1 MKKLVS
7 LILAIMM
14 IAAVGAAG
22 AANMGANGRV
32 ESTDTTINLKKGIV
46 LYNTEGSTIYYP
58 TITYNY
64 SIAPATVTSGTTS
77 VTDDNGNTAMVLDGV
92 TDGVSLT
99 DSQAVFANTSISGA
113 ATTGTEVYDTITASV
128 DLTKFSRA
136 GIYRYVITE
145 EDNTAEMTTAG
156 LTRPTGYVST
166 RYLDVYIRNAS
177 SGVLEAYGY
186 VCFIAT
192 SASTET
198 IDGKT
203 STNNQINAKT
213 EGFVETKDTDA
224 STSGTTNVTGNADKY
239 YTYNVSVTKVTTGG
253 LADKTW
259 DFNFQINTSGVTSQP
274 FSVTTTGINLSGT
287 TEGAV
292 TGSKKHVVG
301 TALTVELEDTK
312 QVKLFG
318 LPANTSITQVQET
331 NDSVDTYKVKIDLDS
346 NNVVTEASKAPN
358 ATTDISTAQ
367 VVTNYSACSDQTI
380 TQRATAY
387 TVTNT
392 LLEVSPTGYVTRFA
406 PYALILIGGI
416 ALLIIAK
423 KRKPAKDD
431 EE

>member
-14 IAAVGAAG
+14 IAAVGAAW

-46 LYNTEGSTIYYP
+46 LYNTEGSNIYYP

-77 VTDDNGNTAMVLDGV
+77 VTDDAGNTAMVLNGVADGV
-92 TDGVSLT
+92 TLT
-99 DSQAVFANTSISGA
+99 DSQAVFANTSISEA

-145 EDNTAEMTTAG
+145 ADNTAAMTTAG

-166 RYLDVYIRNAS
+166 RYLDVYIKN
-177 SGVLEAYGY
+177 GTNGLEVYGY

-287 TEGAV
+287 TDGAV

-318 LPANTSITQVQET
+318 LPANTIITQVQET

-346 NNVVTEASKAPN
+346 NNVVAEASKAPN

-367 VVTNYSACSDQTI
+367 VVTNYSAYSDQTI
-380 TQRATAY
+380 TQSATAY

-392 LLEVSPTGYVTRFA
+392 LLVVSPTGYVTRFA

-423 KRKPAKDD
+423 KRKPAKD
-431 EE
+431 EEE